1 MWPPLLLPATNRH
14 PTRLTCLLASPPWPA
29 LDLLPLCPLP
39 DATPVPCPPSTH
51 PPATPAG
58 DNPDCKYYTVQA
70 GDTLSGIAMNL
81 GLTQMDL
88 EELNPN
94 ALTLQPNTFV
104 NLTGW

>member
-1 MWPPLLLPATNRH
+1 
-14 PTRLTCLLASPPWPA
+14 
-29 LDLLPLCPLP
+29 
-39 DATPVPCPPSTH
+39 
-51 PPATPAG
+51 
-58 DNPDCKYYTVQA
+58 VQA

>member
-1 MWPPLLLPATNRH
+1 
-14 PTRLTCLLASPPWPA
+14 
-29 LDLLPLCPLP
+29 
-39 DATPVPCPPSTH
+39 
-51 PPATPAG
+51 
-58 DNPDCKYYTVQA
+58 VQA

-104 NLTGW
+104 KLTGW